1 MQEKRIQKQAF
12 WFTVINYFGIVIGV
26 VSTIFIYPNN
36 KEFLGM
42 IRFVDAIAQVLF
54 PIMVFG
60 TAQALINFYPT
71 VTEKNKNKLFKY
83 GIFTIVFISFF
94 ILIILFFG
102 DKIFSIKNYHFVF
115 YAFPLAL
122 ALAFMELFK
131 RQSINLN
138 RIAVP
143 TFYEK
148 IIPKITTPTIFLLL
162 LSGYLEVI
170 SALIAFIISY
180 FVVFLLIALY
190 LFRNYKVDLNFNFKS
205 FFAEIPR
212 KEYYN
217 YSIYAFLGSFGSFF
231 AFRID
236 ALMIP
241 QFLSFEAN
249 GTFSIGVALAA
260 AIGIPA
266 IGIFSIY
273 APLVSKYIKENNI
286 SELKKKYVETAKL
299 LFFIGAVLYGSILLG
314 IDSLF
319 RLVPTYENL
328 ADSIPVILV
337 LGANVLFNMATGF
350 NSEIISY
357 SKFYRFNIVSVLV
370 LIVLNVGL
378 NLYFLLYT
386 QLGIVGVAYA
396 SLIAMTTFNMVK
408 LYYIKKKFGMLP
420 FDKGYLRLFLLILII
435 LVALYTIPSLSNNW
449 LNLTVKV
456 GTYILLV
463 TFLTYKL
470 KLVHS
475 FNYFIHGYLSKLKN
489 K

>member
-1 MQEKRIQKQAF
+1 MQEKGIQKQAF
-12 WFTVINYFGIVIGV
+12 WFTVINYIGIVIGV

-42 IRFVDAIAQVLF
+42 VRFVDAIAQLLF

-60 TAQALINFYPT
+60 TAQALINFSPS
-71 VTEKNKNKLFKY
+71 VSEKNQSKLFKY
-83 GIFTIVFISFF
+83 GIFTILSISFF
-94 ILIILFFG
+94 LLILLFFG
-102 DKIFSIKNYHFVF
+102 DKLLSIKNYRFVF

-122 ALAFMELFK
+122 ALAFIELFK
-131 RQSINLN
+131 RQSINFN
-138 RIAVP
+138 KIAVP

-148 IIPKITTPTIFLLL
+148 IIPKIALPTIFLLL

-170 SALIAFIISY
+170 DALVAFIISY
-180 FVVFLLIALY
+180 FVVFLLLAVY
-190 LFRNYKVDLNFNFKS
+190 LFRNYKTDLNFNFKP

-212 KEYYN
+212 KEYYR
-217 YSIYAFLGSFGSFF
+217 YSMYAFLGSFGSFL

-266 IGIFSIY
+266 IGIFAIY
-273 APLVSKYIKENNI
+273 APLVSNYIKNNNI

-299 LFFIGAVLYGSILLG
+299 LFFIGAIFYGSILLG
-314 IDSLF
+314 VDSLF
-319 RLVPTYENL
+319 QLLPTYENL
-328 ADSIPVILV
+328 AGSIPIILV

-357 SKFYRFNIVSVLV
+357 SKFYRFNIISILI

-386 QLGIVGVAYA
+386 NLGIVGVAYA
-396 SLIAMTTFNMVK
+396 TLIAMSVFNVVK

-420 FDKGYLRLFLLILII
+420 FDKGYLKLFFTIGVILA
-435 LVALYTIPSLSNNW
+435 VLYAIPSLPNNW
-449 LNLTVKV
+449 LNLVAKV
-456 GTYILLV
+456 GAYIFLTLV
-463 TFLTYKL
+463 LTYKL
-470 KLVHS
+470 KLVYS
-475 FNYFIHGYLSKLKN
+475 FNYFVEGFLRKLK
-489 K
+489 KP

>member
-1 MQEKRIQKQAF
+1 MQEKKIQKQAF
-12 WFTVINYFGIVIGV
+12 WFTVINYLGMGIGV
-26 VSTIFIYPNN
+26 ISTIFIYPHN

-42 IRFVDAIAQVLF
+42 LRFVDAIAQVLF

-60 TAQALINFYPT
+60 TSQALINFYPS
-71 VTEKNKNKLFKY
+71 VSEKNQSKLFKY
-83 GIFTIVFISFF
+83 GIFTILLIGFF
-94 ILIILFFG
+94 LLIVLFFG
-102 DKIFSIKNYHFVF
+102 DKLLSIKNYHFVF

-122 ALAFMELFK
+122 ALAFIELFK
-131 RQSINLN
+131 RQSINLHKV
-138 RIAVP
+138 AVP

-148 IIPKITTPTIFLLL
+148 ILPKIALPTIFLLL

-170 SALIAFIISY
+170 SALIAFILSY
-180 FVVFLLIALY
+180 FVIFLLLGMY
-190 LFRNYKVDLNFNFKS
+190 LFRNYRVDLNFNFKP
-205 FFAEIPR
+205 FFAEITR
-212 KEYYN
+212 KEYYR
-217 YSIYAFLGSFGSFF
+217 YSSYAFLGSFGSLF

-266 IGIFSIY
+266 IGIFTIY
-273 APLVSKYIKENNI
+273 APLVSNYVKENNF

-299 LFFIGAVLYGSILLG
+299 LFFIGALLYGAILLG

-319 RLVPTYENL
+319 QLVPTYENL
-328 ADSIPVILV
+328 VDSIPVILV

-357 SKFYRFNIVSVLV
+357 SKFYRFNILSILI

-386 QLGIVGVAYA
+386 NLGIVGVAIA
-396 SLIAMTTFNMVK
+396 SLIAMTTFNVIK
-408 LYYIKKKFGMLP
+408 LTYIKKKFGMLP
-420 FDKGYLRLFLLILII
+420 FDKGSLKLFFIMLLL
-435 LVALYTIPSLSNNW
+435 LAVLYTIPSFSNNW
-449 LNLTVKV
+449 VNLVVKV
-456 GTYILLV
+456 GGYILLAAV
-463 TFLTYKL
+463 LTYKL
-470 KLVHS
+470 KLVYS
-475 FNYFIHGYLSKLKN
+475 FNYFAEAFLGKIKDK
-489 K
+489 